1 MCVSV
6 LCEQNPEEQQSS
18 PEVCPGER
26 AFEHTAVLRPSA
38 WRVRFDWKVR
48 STVIW
53 RQCVVTLGMTQ
64 ASTKGSLSLRKE
76 LEESELVSQLLQ
88 E

>member
-1 MCVSV
+1 MCMSV
-6 LCEQNPEEQQSS
+6 LYEQNPEEHQSS
-18 PEVCPGER
+18 PEFCPGER
-26 AFEHTAVLRPSA
+26 AFEHMAVLWHSA
-38 WRVRFDWKVR
+38 WRVRFYWKVR

-64 ASTKGSLSLRKE
+64 ASTKGSLSLSKE